1 MLYNTIEFAIQT
13 KLRHKEWTMKNLKEV
28 RFVATN
34 YFNLQG
40 LRMVPF
46 SLMLVLV
53 SLWANGVKY
62 PVSVKNYLVLI
73 LILLACSIFFYGINR
88 YYLRIFGQ
96 VKRTP
101 ESLRLEWLFGVV
113 SGVLA
118 LGAFWLDVSVKLP
131 LSLIGLV
138 FAAGLLADYIRITWL
153 VKGRFLLYYPIGA
166 LLMVI
171 TSILPLLGLP
181 VWWHAVGLRSQIF
194 GIAIMIGVIS
204 ILAGIWGHIFLLRTL
219 PSLTETK

>member
-1 MLYNTIEFAIQT
+1 
-13 KLRHKEWTMKNLKEV
+13 MKNLNEV
-28 RFVATN
+28 RFVTTN

-53 SLWANGVKY
+53 GLWANGAKY
-62 PVSVKNYLVLI
+62 PVSAKNYLVLF
-73 LILLACSIFFYGINR
+73 LILLACSILFYGINR

-101 ESLRLEWLFGVV
+101 ESQRLEWLVGIVG
-113 SGVLA
+113 GVLA

-138 FAAGLLADYIRITWL
+138 FAAGLLEDYIRITWL

-166 LLMVI
+166 LLMVAV
-171 TSILPLLGLP
+171 SVLPLLGLP
-181 VWWHAVGLRSQIF
+181 DWWHAVGLRSQLF
-194 GIAIMIGVIS
+194 GIAIMIGVVS
-204 ILAGIWGHIFLLRTL
+204 ILAGIWGHVFLVRTL